1 MTESAA
7 DAFTRLRPLL
17 FSIAYRM
24 LGSVSEAEDLVQEA
38 FLRYQRALDDG
49 TRIEAPKAYL
59 SATVTRLAIDEL
71 KSARARRE
79 TYVGQWLPE
88 PLLTDEG
95 AADPA
100 GVAERSDEVS
110 MAFLLVLER
119 LGPVERAVFLLHDV
133 FSYGFGEIAEIV
145 GRSAEACRQLA
156 VRARRRVAEDRPR
169 FSASRAQREAL
180 AGRFFAALSA
190 GDVDGLMALVA
201 PDVVVQGD
209 GGGKAPQWSKPI
221 AGPDRVAKLLAGLG
235 HQIGELKLRLER
247 REVNG
252 QPGVIVRTPENEIV
266 NVLVIEIYDDRVLAI
281 RSVINPE
288 KLRHLGPVADVW
300 GMVRERAAR
309 SRSAPPSGSRRPARR
324 ADRGAR

>member
-24 LGSVSEAEDLVQEA
+24 LGSVSEAEDVVQES
-38 FLRYQRALDDG
+38 FLRFQRALDEG
-49 TRIEAPKAYL
+49 TRIDSPKAYL

-71 KSARARRE
+71 RSARVRRE
-79 TYVGQWLPE
+79 AYVGQWLPE

-100 GVAERSDEVS
+100 GVAERADEVS

-133 FSYGFGEIAEIV
+133 FSYGFAEIAEIV

-156 VRARRRVAEDRPR
+156 VRARRRVSEERPR
-169 FSASRAQREAL
+169 FAASRAQREAL

-201 PDVVVQGD
+201 PNVVVQGD
-209 GGGKAPQWSKPI
+209 GGGNAPQWSQPI
-221 AGPDRVAKLLAGLG
+221 LGPDRVARLLGGLG
-235 HQIGELKLRLER
+235 NQIADIGLRVER
-247 REVNG
+247 HEVNG
-252 QPGVIVRTPENEIV
+252 HPGAIIRTPGNEIV
-266 NVLVIEIYDDRVLAI
+266 NVLVVEIAGDRVHAV

-300 GMVRERAAR
+300 ALVRERAAR
-309 SRSAPPSGSRRPARR
+309 GRRS
-324 ADRGAR
+324 